1 MRRTDI
7 VADTPLGDMCADRA
21 QVPAARGSDYA
32 LPDQRSEVPHFAG
45 GAARWAVNG
54 AGITGWLQ
62 EDIRNRQQAART
74 DEVLAIRV
82 SRQVAGDDHP
92 SLHVLLGDWDTSC
105 S

>member
-45 GAARWAVNG
+45 GAARIRAVLPVIIAWVEWA
-54 AGITGWLQ
+54 
-62 EDIRNRQQAART
+62 R
-74 DEVLAIRV
+74 
-82 SRQVAGDDHP
+82 
-92 SLHVLLGDWDTSC
+92 
-105 S
+105 